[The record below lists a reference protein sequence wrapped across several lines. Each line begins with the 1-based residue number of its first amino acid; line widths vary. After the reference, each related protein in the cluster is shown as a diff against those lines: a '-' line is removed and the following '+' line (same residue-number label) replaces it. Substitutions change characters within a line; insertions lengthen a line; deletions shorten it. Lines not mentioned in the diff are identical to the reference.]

1 MRKLILLS
9 IILTATFVAGSIDIL
24 FSDVIPIRPYTYF
37 SIGLINFNN
46 TSQQFSTHLFQLLL
60 LLTVSLL
67 LIHFNI
73 PLPLIPLGHRSGQ
86 FRRGKRIQ
94 YTAKSSL
101 QFSQFNKTL
110 VKKIKETPKGKAA
123 ESRLDRVVNEGKA
136 RFKTRKPTQ
145 VDEYERLIEE
155 AKKRDESE

>member
-1 MRKLILLS
+1 MKSLIILS

-24 FSDVIPIRPYTYF
+24 FPDVIPIRPYTYF

-46 TSQQFSTHLFQLLL
+46 TSQQFSTYLFQLLL

-73 PLPLIPLGHRSGQ
+73 PLPMIPLGHRSGQ

-110 VKKIKETPKGKAA
+110 VKKIKDTPKGKAA

-136 RFKTRKPTQ
+136 RFKTRKPTM

>member
-1 MRKLILLS
+1 MKSLILLS
-9 IILTATFVAGSIDIL
+9 IILTATFVAGSIDII
-24 FSDVIPIRPYTYF
+24 FPDVIPIRPYTYF

-46 TSQQFSTHLFQLLL
+46 TSQQFSTYLFQLVLM
-60 LLTVSLL
+60 LTVSLL

-94 YTAKSSL
+94 YTSKSSL

-110 VKKIKETPKGKAA
+110 VKKIKETPKGKSA

-136 RFKTRKPTQ
+136 RFKTRRPTK
-145 VDEYERLIEE
+145 VDEYEKLLEE

>member
-1 MRKLILLS
+1 MKSLIILS

-24 FSDVIPIRPYTYF
+24 FPDVIPIRPYTYF

-46 TSQQFSTHLFQLLL
+46 TSQQFSTYLFQLLL

-73 PLPLIPLGHRSGQ
+73 PLPMIPLGHRSGQ

-110 VKKIKETPKGKAA
+110 VKKIKDTPKGKVA

-136 RFKTRKPTQ
+136 SFKTRKPTM

-155 AKKRDESE
+155 AKKRDES

>member
-1 MRKLILLS
+1 MKSLIILS

-24 FSDVIPIRPYTYF
+24 FPDVIPIRPYTYF

-46 TSQQFSTHLFQLLL
+46 TSQQFSTYLFQLLL

-73 PLPLIPLGHRSGQ
+73 PLPMIPLGHRSGQ

-110 VKKIKETPKGKAA
+110 VKKIKDTTKGKVA

>member
-1 MRKLILLS
+1 MKSIIILS

-24 FSDVIPIRPYTYF
+24 YPDVIPIRPYTYF
-37 SIGLINFNN
+37 SIGLINFSN
-46 TSQQFSTHLFQLLL
+46 TSQQFSTYLFQLVL

-67 LIHFNI
+67 LLHFNI
-73 PLPLIPLGHRSGQ
+73 PLPLMPLGHRSGQ

-94 YTAKSSL
+94 YTAHSPQ
-101 QFSQFNKTL
+101 QFSQFDKTL
-110 VKKIKETPKGKAA
+110 MKNLKETKKGKGA
-123 ESRLDRVVNEGKA
+123 EDRLSKVANEGKA

>member
-1 MRKLILLS
+1 MKSLILLS
-9 IILTATFVAGSIDIL
+9 IILIATFAAGSIDII
-24 FSDVIPIRPYTYF
+24 FPDVIPIRPYTYF
-37 SIGLINFNN
+37 SIGLINFSN
-46 TSQQFSTHLFQLLL
+46 TSQQFSTYLFQLVL

-67 LIHFNI
+67 LLHFNI

-94 YTAKSSL
+94 HTAKSSL

-123 ESRLDRVVNEGKA
+123 ENRLDRVVNEGKA